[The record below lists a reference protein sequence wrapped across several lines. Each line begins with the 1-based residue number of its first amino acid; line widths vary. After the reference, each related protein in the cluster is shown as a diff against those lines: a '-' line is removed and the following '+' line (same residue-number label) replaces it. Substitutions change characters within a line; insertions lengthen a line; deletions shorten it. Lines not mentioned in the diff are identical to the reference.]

1 MLPAAVI
8 IFIVRGVAQFFV
20 PCVAVRIEGVGH
32 DSVHLTSVFSILTS
46 DDKRGLATPR
56 LVLASHLLPRW
67 KQTRY
72 GRSKSTYL
80 FWEFARSTTPE
91 KTLRV
96 KFFQSLSQNSIRLI
110 PRCSGKSQ
118 PTKDKRQEDS
128 QVRNLQNR
136 QTLRHCVRVL
146 PQVCWV
152 EKTPHHVQSCD
163 KLSPLSCHSRPTQR
177 ISVRLRVVLPLVP
190 TSP

>member
-72 GRSKSTYL
+72 GRSKSTY
-80 FWEFARSTTPE
+80 
-91 KTLRV
+91 
-96 KFFQSLSQNSIRLI
+96 
-110 PRCSGKSQ
+110 SGNLQDQ
-118 PTKDKRQEDS
+118 PHQRKLYESNFSNPSRKIHFDRFLVVLANHNQPKTKDKKIRRYGIYRIAKHSGTACEFS
-128 QVRNLQNR
+128 PKFAGWKK
-136 QTLRHCVRVL
+136 LR
-146 PQVCWV
+146 
-152 EKTPHHVQSCD
+152 TTFS
-163 KLSPLSCHSRPTQR
+163 
-177 ISVRLRVVLPLVP
+177 LV
-190 TSP
+190 TY